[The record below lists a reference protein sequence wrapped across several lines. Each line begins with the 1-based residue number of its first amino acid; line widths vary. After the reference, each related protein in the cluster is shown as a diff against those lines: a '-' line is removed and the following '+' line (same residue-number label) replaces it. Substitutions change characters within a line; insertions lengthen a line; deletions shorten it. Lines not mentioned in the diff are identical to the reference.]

1 MSFVSFLKKAGQ
13 VLANVAAVEA
23 GVEPIFK
30 AALPTAAGTVLDKF
44 DTAFKSVVAV
54 EGMFAAA
61 YPGQQTGP
69 QKIIAASTLI
79 APILA
84 SIDAIAGTHTVDS
97 AAEQKAILEITGGI
111 ADYINAR
118 SGGNVA
124 VSAGGS
130 VPAPAI
136 AVASVPAK
144 VAPAPNPQPK

>member
-13 VLANVAAVEA
+13 VLGNIAAVEA

-30 AALPTAAGTVLDKF
+30 SVLPASAGTALDKL

-69 QKIIAASTLI
+69 QKLQAAASLV

-84 SIDAIAGTHTVDS
+84 SLDTIAGTHTVDS
-97 AAEQKAILEITGGI
+97 AAKQTAILEITKGI
-111 ADYINAR
+111 ADYINALG
-118 SGGNVA
+118 GGNVSTA
-124 VSAGGS
+124 AGSAI
-130 VPAPAI
+130 PAPAI
-136 AVASVPAK
+136 AVASVPAVAAAPPK
-144 VAPAPNPQPK
+144 V